1 MVNFRGHRGYGEK
14 GYSISQLRVAH
25 VFSDVGGVV
34 RHEDSNGGIVREI
47 GAEMAKLWS
56 IFEGHRGWDE
66 KRCYIFRLHATRTQP
81 TRPSIQ
87 ATAVAAVAA
96 VEAAAAAVEAAAAA
110 VTGEAAPVAVTSIH
124 SSGRSSSR

>member
-1 MVNFRGHRGYGEK
+1 MV
-14 GYSISQLRVAH
+14 
-25 VFSDVGGVV
+25 
-34 RHEDSNGGIVREI
+34 
-47 GAEMAKLWS
+47 KLWS

-96 VEAAAAAVEAAAAA
+96 VEAAIV
-110 VTGEAAPVAVTSIH
+110 H
-124 SSGRSSSR
+124 CKRSSSSSRFPLKRQQKQKQW